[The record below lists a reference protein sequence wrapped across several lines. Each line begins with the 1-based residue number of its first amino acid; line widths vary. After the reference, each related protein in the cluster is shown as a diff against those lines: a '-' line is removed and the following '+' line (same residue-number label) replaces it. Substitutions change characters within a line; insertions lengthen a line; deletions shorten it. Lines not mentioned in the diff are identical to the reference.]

1 MMSIE
6 GLAQS
11 LRRNPE
17 GLLLLGAGVALLL
30 RNIAGNGKPE
40 KRRPRAKGQPSADE
54 KGEGVM
60 SRLSETADDMRERV
74 SGAAETLGQGASRLR
89 RSAWKQSWSAAGQAR
104 RTVDDLVETH
114 PIAVSLGGLAA
125 GCLAAAVFP
134 PTRVEQTALAPIGQM
149 AGDAALEVAAEA
161 KRQVADAAAR
171 AGEELATAAASRL
184 FDAEAEDEASAAKGV
199 NTGP

>member
-1 MMSIE
+1 MISIE

-30 RNIAGNGKPE
+30 RNVAGNGKPD
-40 KRRPRAKGQPSADE
+40 KRRARAKGQPSADE

-60 SRLSETADDMRERV
+60 SRLSGTADDMRERV
-74 SGAAETLGQGASRLR
+74 SGAAETIGQGASRLR
-89 RSAWKQSWSAAGQAR
+89 KSAWKQSRSAAGQAR
-104 RTVDDLVETH
+104 RTVDDLVESH

-149 AGDAALEVAAEA
+149 AEDAAFEAAAEA

-171 AGEELATAAASRL
+171 AGEELATAAANRL
-184 FDAEAEDEASAAKGV
+184 LDVEADASAPASHGA
-199 NTGP
+199 NTRP